1 MHQETWAQR
10 FCRHQRLSKSLIDT
24 LRLIAKP
31 HKLSSNDALL
41 LLLCYDQATTPIEPT
56 IPTESE
62 SGTGLAQTD
71 ITRRSS
77 MSPAAVSGNLESL
90 RKKKLIESDT
100 VSKDRRKKSW
110 CITSD
115 GKSIAMKMS
124 RLLSVIDDS
133 AMEEETSTKTIRREA
148 A

>member
-10 FCRHQRLSKSLIDT
+10 YCRHQRLTKSLIDT

-41 LLLCYDQATTPIEPT
+41 LLLCYDHATAA
-56 IPTESE
+56 TESD
-62 SGTGLAQTD
+62 SGTGLAQTA
-71 ITRRSS
+71 ITRLSS

-90 RKKKLIESDT
+90 RKKELIESDA

-110 CITSD
+110 CITSK
-115 GKSIAMKMS
+115 GKSIAKKMS

-133 AMEEETSTKTIRREA
+133 AIEDIANSETDRREA